1 MKILLIEDDPKVS
14 RIISTGL
21 TSERFL
27 VDSVVDG
34 AEGLHRATSE
44 AYSLIILDL
53 MLPLVDGT
61 EVIRRLRAANIEIPI
76 LVLTA
81 KDAIADKVENF
92 ELGADDYLTKPFN
105 FAELVVRVKS
115 LLRRGPTPRSNHL
128 AVSDLVIDRMSRQ
141 AKRADQPVKL
151 TSREFALLE
160 YLALNAGK
168 IISRSMILEHVWD
181 QSFEGLTNIVD
192 VYIRQ
197 LRSKIDDPFSGK
209 LIHTVRGMGY
219 YLSEKELWD

>member
-14 RIISTGL
+14 RILSTGL

-27 VDSVVDG
+27 VDVAADG
-34 AEGLHRATSE
+34 VEGLHLATFE
-44 AYSLIILDL
+44 VYSLIILDL
-53 MLPLVDGT
+53 MLPLIDGT
-61 EVIRRLRAANIEIPI
+61 EVIRRLRAAKVEVPI

-115 LLRRGPTPRSNHL
+115 LLRRGQTSRSNQL
-128 AVSDLVIDRMSRQ
+128 VVGNLVIDRMSRQ
-141 AKRADQPVKL
+141 AKRGSQVVKL
-151 TSREFALLE
+151 TSREFELLE

-168 IISRSMILEHVWD
+168 IISRSMIIEHVWD

-197 LRSKIDDPFSGK
+197 LRGKMDDHFPTK

>member
-27 VDSVVDG
+27 VDTAVDG
-34 AEGLHRATSE
+34 AEGLALATVE
-44 AYSLIILDL
+44 PYSLIILDL

-61 EVIRRLRAANIEIPI
+61 EVIRRLRAASIEIPI

-115 LLRRGPTPRSNHL
+115 LLRRGAVSRSNNL
-128 AVSDLVIDRMSRQ
+128 VVGNLVIDRMARQ
-141 AKRADQPVKL
+141 AKREGQLLKL

-160 YLALNAGK
+160 YLALNSGK
-168 IISRSMILEHVWD
+168 IISRTMILENVWD
-181 QSFEGLTNIVD
+181 QGYEGLTNIVD

-197 LRSKIDDPFSGK
+197 LRGKMDDPFPVK

>member
-14 RIISTGL
+14 RILSTGL

-27 VDSVVDG
+27 VDVAADG
-34 AEGLHRATSE
+34 AEGLYLATSE
-44 AYSLIILDL
+44 VYSLIILDL
-53 MLPLVDGT
+53 MLPLIDGT
-61 EVIRRLRAANIEIPI
+61 EVIRRLRAAKVEVPI

-115 LLRRGPTPRSNHL
+115 LLRRGQTSRSNHL
-128 AVSDLVIDRMSRQ
+128 VVGNLVIDRMSRQ
-141 AKRADQPVKL
+141 AKRGSQVIKL
-151 TSREFALLE
+151 TSREFELLE

-168 IISRSMILEHVWD
+168 IISRSMIIEHVWD

-197 LRSKIDDPFSGK
+197 LRGKMDDHFPTK
-209 LIHTVRGMGY
+209 LIHTVRGMWY

>member
-14 RIISTGL
+14 RIISAGL

-34 AEGLHRATSE
+34 AEGLHRAISE
-44 AYSLIILDL
+44 SYSLIILDL
-53 MLPLVDGT
+53 MLPLLDGT
-61 EVIRRLRAANIEIPI
+61 EVIRRLRSANIDIPI

-105 FAELVVRVKS
+105 FSELVVRVKS
-115 LLRRGPTPRSNHL
+115 LLRRGTVTRSNQL
-128 AVSDLVIDRMSRQ
+128 IVDNLVIDRMSRQ
-141 AKRADQPVKL
+141 AKREGQPIKL
-151 TSREFALLE
+151 TSKEFALLE
-160 YLALNAGK
+160 YLTLNAGK

-181 QSFEGLTNIVD
+181 QGFEGLTNIVD

-197 LRSKIDDPFSGK
+197 LRVKMDDPFPTK